1 MKKTLALILAA
12 MMVAGT
18 SAVAFA
24 ATPDV
29 AVDPDSPTYVWDS
42 EERIYVVDD
51 NIEYG
56 DSLAFDLTGVD
67 AQKSSKNKG
76 YKVFPDWSVGESLVE
91 DARIEKVKVQGAAS
105 YSWKATMTEYAV
117 KSTDTALIGAGFTA
131 DVDTIKLPATVKI
144 GATNA
149 VIDLNDLKEG
159 LKTANSWT
167 SPTDDAKINAAADFF
182 NNGKYYT
189 SQTTYAADSY
199 RYMAIIDLKDST
211 TTKVTDLVGDVRVAK
226 TTSAAK
232 NVAEEG
238 YYVSVNLEVKHPSV
252 DAGSSANDSITVD
265 LDSNTVNYVLDIED
279 DADVTDIEFGKDGGL
294 ALFTVDLNG
303 QSDINVG
310 YSTKFNADIADKYPE
325 ANLEFLNYTA
335 KPVFN
340 RTGDLYIYADEDSFI
355 YEVTADGLKEISK
368 AEYDEDYGAWYLRTR
383 KLTSYVISDVEL
395 DLSASSEA
403 SSSETSSS
411 NPVTGG
417 TTGTTEGNTN
427 VKPNPNTGR

>member
-1 MKKTLALILAA
+1 MKKALALILAA

-29 AVDPDSPTYVWDS
+29 AVDPASPTYVWDS
-42 EERIYVVDD
+42 EERIYVVDG

-67 AQKSSKNKG
+67 AQESSKNKG

-91 DARIEKVKVQGAAS
+91 DSKIERVKVR
-105 YSWKATMTEYAV
+105 T
-117 KSTDTALIGAGFTA
+117 
-131 DVDTIKLPATVKI
+131 
-144 GATNA
+144 
-149 VIDLNDLKEG
+149 
-159 LKTANSWT
+159 
-167 SPTDDAKINAAADFF
+167 
-182 NNGKYYT
+182 YT
-189 SQTTYAADSY
+189 TTYTMVAVSAEVNGTTYTKGQPMTKEDYDAYIKALKDQGVLASDLVNYAKTETKTGSEY
-199 RYMAIIDLKDST
+199 RFMAVVDLKDST
-211 TTKVTDLVGDVRVAK
+211 TTKVSDLVGDIRVGK
-226 TTSAAK
+226 TSSAAK
-232 NVAEEG
+232 NAADEG
-238 YYVSVNLEVKHPSV
+238 FYVELNAEVKHYSEN
-252 DAGSSANDSITVD
+252 AGSEENDSVSVIC
-265 LDSNTVNYVLDIED
+265 DSNNVNFVLDID
-279 DADVTDIEFGKDGGL
+279 KDADVTDIEFGKDGNL

-303 QSDINVG
+303 QSDVNVG
-310 YSTKFNADIADKYPE
+310 YSTKFNADVADKYDE
-325 ANLEFLNYTA
+325 ANLEFLNFTA
-335 KPVFN
+335 SPVFN

-355 YEVTADGLKEISK
+355 YEVTADGLKEIK
-368 AEYDEDYGAWYLRTR
+368 NAEYDEDYGAWYLRTR

-395 DLSASSEA
+395 DLTAEDEA